1 MRPSVKKRGTI
12 ARLLLFLR
20 PNLPYLALA
29 LVFSVVQ
36 IVATLFAPVVVGD
49 AVDCIVGEG
58 DVDFGRIFTYI
69 MILLGLIAAAMLFQ
83 WLATLCTNRVAYRA
97 VRDLRAAA
105 FPNSTPSR

>member
-1 MRPSVKKRGTI
+1 MRPSVKKRGTV

-36 IVATLFAPVVVGD
+36 IIATLFAPVVVGD

-58 DVDFGRIFTYI
+58 DVDFGRI
-69 MILLGLIAAAMLFQ
+69 
-83 WLATLCTNRVAYRA
+83 
-97 VRDLRAAA
+97 LRI
-105 FPNSTPSR
+105 S